1 MDNKNI
7 FASNLK
13 KYMALS
19 GKSRREICEAL
30 GLSYYTFSDWVNG
43 KKYPRM
49 DKVEMLANYFG
60 VLKSDLIEY
69 KTIQEHIT
77 ESPVGMAEIHA
88 EMILDEGFVE
98 LFEDYKKLDE
108 TQKKI
113 VADLVRNLAET
124 KKEA

>member
-13 KYMALS
+13 KYMALN

-60 VLKSDLIEY
+60 VLKSDLIED
-69 KTIQEHIT
+69 KSVQDHIG
-77 ESPVGMAEIHA
+77 ENPKGMAELHF
-88 EMILDEGFVE
+88 EMIMDED
-98 LFEDYKKLDE
+98 LMDIFEDFKRLSPEAKKYV
-108 TQKKI
+108 KKI
-113 VADLVRNLAET
+113 IHSMVDEEV
-124 KKEA
+124 